1 MTTRRGVGAV
11 TFRKL
16 AVFEAMM
23 GQGQFR
29 NALMHGRL
37 KAPEPIE
44 WHDGS
49 DPTSCQHAR
58 IFRGQIRL
66 CLLLIQTIVER
77 MVGDEIV
84 EDSDFKNSLF
94 VTLS

>member
-1 MTTRRGVGAV
+1 
-11 TFRKL
+11 
-16 AVFEAMM
+16 M